1 MPKCPNTFILC
12 TTDAHKKYYSIKIG
26 SFSFFSSSGKHQ
38 SHHLNGFCVTF
49 FKFTMPRQKSDMN
62 DSSRVIFIII
72 SIIKVNNIIK
82 IYTKNTHFITRKYDI
97 TRAFIKIEYIII
109 CVAGKSFLIILLV
122 TNQSGIN
129 FSASGQSSIA

>member
-38 SHHLNGFCVTF
+38 SHHLNGFYVTF
-49 FKFTMPRQKSDMN
+49 FKFTMPRQKPDMN

-72 SIIKVNNIIK
+72 SIIN
-82 IYTKNTHFITRKYDI
+82 
-97 TRAFIKIEYIII
+97 
-109 CVAGKSFLIILLV
+109 LIILLRS
-122 TNQSGIN
+122 TLRIPISLQENMTLPEPSLK
-129 FSASGQSSIA
+129 